1 MSPSRER
8 RRAGARGV
16 RRWAPAWRVAP
27 WPAWAMVP
35 LGLAA
40 LAFGVLAPADSPDD
54 PVAAP
59 SLGLDPP
66 VTLPVEINA
75 RVARWMRR
83 FQTDQRASFERFL
96 ARETI
101 YSELIRSKLRERG
114 MPEELRYLA
123 MIESGFVPRATSP
136 VSAVGMWQFMGP
148 TAREFGLRVDGWVD
162 ERRDPVKATD
172 AALDYLA
179 WLHDR
184 YDSWY
189 LAAAAYN
196 GGFGRVDRALRRYAE
211 GPTAD
216 DAAKGHED
224 LYWEIIDHL
233 PRETREYVP
242 RVLAATMLASQAEAY
257 GFTVERELPYRFDRV
272 WVPGGTSLGGVAA
285 AIGVSVDLMR
295 DLNPHLV
302 RGVTPPGK
310 AFALRVPVGT
320 TGEVVASLGG
330 PRSFVADDD

>member
-1 MSPSRER
+1 MIL
-8 RRAGARGV
+8 
-16 RRWAPAWRVAP
+16 
-27 WPAWAMVP
+27 

-40 LAFGVLAPADSPDD
+40 ITVGALAPGATPSNESGDGPDQ
-54 PVAAP
+54 V
-59 SLGLDPP
+59 LLEPP
-66 VTLPVEINA
+66 VRLPVEINA

-101 YSELIRSKLRERG
+101 YSDLIRAKLRERG

-179 WLHDR
+179 WLHER

-196 GGFGRVDRALRRYAE
+196 GGYGRVDRALRRHA
-211 GPTAD
+211 GGDGVD
-216 DAAKGHED
+216 DSGSGDED
-224 LYWEIIDHL
+224 VYWEIIDHL

-242 RVLAATMLASQAEAY
+242 RMLAATMLASRAEAY

-272 WVPGGTSLGGVAA
+272 WVPGGTSLGTVAA
-285 AIGVSVDLMR
+285 SIDVPVELMR
-295 DLNPHLV
+295 DLNPHLI
-302 RGVTPPGK
+302 RGATPPGK
-310 AFALRVPVGT
+310 AFGLRVPVGA

-330 PRSFVADDD
+330 RSFLADDD